1 MPTIAVNL
9 GNVEAYDNLPIGS
22 YYGEIDRI
30 TYREAREA
38 GKFPQLMVTYVVTD
52 GDSTGRKSSEF
63 LSLSP
68 KAAFRLKRWFMKFG
82 LGDAENFEVD
92 DETNDLLEPD
102 LIGYAVIFTVRQDG
116 ERTRTELVSV
126 ESEVEA
132 PAPAPAPA
140 PVARR
145 AAAPAPVAAP
155 AEDELEDI
163 EEEEPAPAPAPAPAP
178 RRVPAAPAAPTRPAG
193 RPAPQRRTLR

>member
-92 DETNDLLEPD
+92 DESNDLLEPD
-102 LIGYAVIFTVRQDG
+102 LIGYAVIFTVKADG
-116 ERTRTELVSV
+116 ERFRTELASV
-126 ESEVEA
+126 ETDVANPEPVA
-132 PAPAPAPA
+132 PQAPA

-145 AAAPAPVAAP
+145 AAAPVAAAP

-163 EEEEPAPAPAPAPAP
+163 EEDEAPAAPVAPAP
-178 RRVPAAPAAPTRPAG
+178 RRVPATPAAPARPAG

>member
-9 GNVEAYDNLPIGS
+9 GNVEAYDNLPIGR

-30 TYREAREA
+30 TY
-38 GKFPQLMVTYVVTD
+38 GVTD

-63 LSLSP
+63 LSLRP
-68 KAAFRLKRWFMKFG
+68 KAAFRLQRWFMKFG

-102 LIGYAVIFTVRQDG
+102 LIGYAVIFTVKADG
-116 ERTRTELVSV
+116 ERFRTELASV
-126 ESEVEA
+126 ETDVANPEPVA
-132 PAPAPAPA
+132 PQAPA

-145 AAAPAPVAAP
+145 AAAP
-155 AEDELEDI
+155 
-163 EEEEPAPAPAPAPAP
+163 
-178 RRVPAAPAAPTRPAG
+178 
-193 RPAPQRRTLR
+193 

>member
-9 GNVEAYDNLPIGS
+9 GNVEAFENLPLGS
-22 YYGEIDRI
+22 YAGEIDRI

-52 GDSTGRKSSEF
+52 GESTGRKSSEF

-68 KAAFRLKRWFMKFG
+68 KAAFRLKRWFLKFG
-82 LGDAENFEVD
+82 LGDTENFEVD

-102 LIGYAVIFTVRQDG
+102 LIGYAVLFTVKQDG
-116 ERTRTELVSV
+116 ERTRTELFSV
-126 ESEVEA
+126 ESELDT
-132 PAPAPAPA
+132 APAPAPA

-145 AAAPAPVAAP
+145 AAAPVAAAP
-155 AEDELEDI
+155 AEDEMEDI
-163 EEEEPAPAPAPAPAP
+163 PEEEEAPAPAPAP
-178 RRVPAAPAAPTRPAG
+178 RRVPAAPAAPARPAG
-193 RPAPQRRTLR
+193 RPQPQRRTLR

>member
-102 LIGYAVIFTVRQDG
+102 LIGYAVIFTVKADG
-116 ERTRTELVSV
+116 ERFRTELASV
-126 ESEVEA
+126 ETDVANPEPVA
-132 PAPAPAPA
+132 PQAPA

-145 AAAPAPVAAP
+145 AAAP
-155 AEDELEDI
+155 
-163 EEEEPAPAPAPAPAP
+163 
-178 RRVPAAPAAPTRPAG
+178 
-193 RPAPQRRTLR
+193 